1 MTHHQQ
7 DDRRAA
13 DSYPHATRTGR
24 HRPHRAVTTRRQRL
38 ARAGSLILR
47 QLGAAVIVAVIGLAV
62 VVIVRPAGGGSQSFA
77 SSSETRRPTDDLPAS
92 WVEQVAARV
101 SPSIVML
108 QSTERGHSE
117 LGSGVI
123 LTPDGLIM
131 TNNHVV
137 AAVDIAPD
145 APARTVVTLNDGRT
159 AAFDVIAADPESDI
173 AVVRAKELSGLIPIS
188 IGSSGYLRIG
198 QPVAAVGSPLGLQ
211 GTITAGVISAL
222 NRPVCTD
229 THGDYCLVGFGA
241 IQIDAAL
248 NPGNSGGAL
257 VDTNGRLIGVNAA
270 EAATQGAGWDTTQ
283 HGSIGLGFAIPVD
296 HAARIAA
303 ELIATGRASHA
314 WLGAQASGD
323 ADNAGARIISV
334 TSDSPAEAAG
344 LTVGAVV
351 TKVDDHVIGTANE
364 LAAAVLSKDPGAPMT
379 LGFTNSFGDL
389 RTVGIVLGTDHDHG
403 SG

>member
-1 MTHHQQ
+1 M
-7 DDRRAA
+7 
-13 DSYPHATRTGR
+13 
-24 HRPHRAVTTRRQRL
+24 
-38 ARAGSLILR
+38 LR
-47 QLGAAVIVAVIGLAV
+47 ELGVAVIVAVIGLAV

-77 SSSETRRPTDDLPAS
+77 SSSQIRRPADDLPAS
-92 WVEQVAARV
+92 WVEQVVARV
-101 SPSIVML
+101 SPSVVTL
-108 QSTERGHSE
+108 ESTDGGHSE

-123 LTPDGLIM
+123 LTPDGMIM

-137 AAVDIAPD
+137 AAVGIGPD
-145 APARTVVTLNDGRT
+145 ASARTVVTLNDGRT
-159 AAFDVIAADPESDI
+159 AAFDVIAADPQSDI
-173 AVVRAKELSGLIPIS
+173 ALVRAKELSGLIPIS

-229 THGDYCLVGFGA
+229 THGGNCLVAFGA
-241 IQIDAAL
+241 IQTDTAL

-270 EAATQGAGWDTTQ
+270 EAATRGEGSDTTQ
-283 HGSIGLGFAIPVD
+283 HGSIGIGFAIPVD
-296 HAARIAA
+296 RAARIAA

-314 WLGAQASGD
+314 WLGAQASSVT
-323 ADNAGARIISV
+323 DNGGARIISV
-334 TSDSPAEAAG
+334 TSGSPAEAAG
-344 LTVGAVV
+344 LTAGAVV

-364 LAAAVLSKDPGAPMT
+364 LVATVLSKDPGAPMT
-379 LGFTNSFGDL
+379 LGFTDSFGDL
-389 RTVGIVLGTDHDHG
+389 RTVGIVLGTDHDHE

>member
-1 MTHHQQ
+1 
-7 DDRRAA
+7 
-13 DSYPHATRTGR
+13 
-24 HRPHRAVTTRRQRL
+24 
-38 ARAGSLILR
+38 
-47 QLGAAVIVAVIGLAV
+47 
-62 VVIVRPAGGGSQSFA
+62 
-77 SSSETRRPTDDLPAS
+77 
-92 WVEQVAARV
+92 
-101 SPSIVML
+101 ML
-108 QSTERGHSE
+108 QLTEGDHFE

-123 LTPDGLIM
+123 LSPDGLIM
-131 TNNHVV
+131 TNNHVLM
-137 AAVDIAPD
+137 AVGIGPD
-145 APARTVVTLNDGRT
+145 APARTVMTLNDGRT
-159 AAFDVIAADPESDI
+159 AAFDVIAADPQSDI
-173 AVVRAKELSGLIPIS
+173 ALVRAKELSGLIPIS

-222 NRPVCTD
+222 NRTVCTD
-229 THGDYCLVGFGA
+229 THGDYCLAAYGA
-241 IQIDAAL
+241 IQTDTAL

-257 VDTNGRLIGVNAA
+257 VDTNGRLIGVTAA
-270 EAATQGAGWDTTQ
+270 EAAVRGEGSDTAQ

-303 ELIATGRASHA
+303 ELIASGRASHA

-323 ADNAGARIISV
+323 ADNAGARIVSV
-334 TSDSPAEAAG
+334 TSGSPAEAAG

-364 LAAAVLSKDPGAPMT
+364 LGAAVLSKDPGAPMT

>member
-1 MTHHQQ
+1 M
-7 DDRRAA
+7 
-13 DSYPHATRTGR
+13 
-24 HRPHRAVTTRRQRL
+24 
-38 ARAGSLILR
+38 LR
-47 QLGAAVIVAVIGLAV
+47 ELGVAVIVAVIGLAV

-77 SSSETRRPTDDLPAS
+77 SSSEIRRPADDLPAS

-101 SPSIVML
+101 SPSVVTL
-108 QSTERGHSE
+108 ESTDGGHSE

-123 LTPDGLIM
+123 LTPDGMIM

-137 AAVDIAPD
+137 AAVGIGPD
-145 APARTVVTLNDGRT
+145 ASARTVVTLNDGRT
-159 AAFDVIAADPESDI
+159 AAFDVIAADPQSDI
-173 AVVRAKELSGLIPIS
+173 ALVRAKELSGLIPIS

-229 THGDYCLVGFGA
+229 THGGNCLVAFGA
-241 IQIDAAL
+241 IQTDTAL

-270 EAATQGAGWDTTQ
+270 EAATPGEGSDTTQ

-296 HAARIAA
+296 RAARIAA
-303 ELIATGRASHA
+303 ELITTGRASHA
-314 WLGAQASGD
+314 WLGAQASSVT
-323 ADNAGARIISV
+323 DNGGARIISV
-334 TSDSPAEAAG
+334 TSGSPAEAAG
-344 LTVGAVV
+344 LTAGAVV

-364 LAAAVLSKDPGAPMT
+364 LVAAVLSKDPGAPMT
-379 LGFTNSFGDL
+379 LGFTDSFGDL
-389 RTVGIVLGTDHDHG
+389 RTVGIVLGTDHDHE

>member
-1 MTHHQQ
+1 
-7 DDRRAA
+7 
-13 DSYPHATRTGR
+13 
-24 HRPHRAVTTRRQRL
+24 V
-38 ARAGSLILR
+38 ILR
-47 QLGAAVIVAVIGLAV
+47 ELGVAVIVAVIGLAV

-77 SSSETRRPTDDLPAS
+77 SSSEIRRPTDDLPAS

-101 SPSIVML
+101 SPSVVML
-108 QSTERGHSE
+108 ESTAGGHSE
-117 LGSGVI
+117 LGSGVV
-123 LTPDGLIM
+123 LSPDGLIM
-131 TNNHVV
+131 TNNHVL
-137 AAVDIAPD
+137 AAVGIGPH

-159 AAFDVIAADPESDI
+159 AAFDVIAADPQSDI
-173 AVVRAKELSGLIPIS
+173 ALVRAKELSGLIPIS

-211 GTITAGVISAL
+211 STITAGVISAL

-241 IQIDAAL
+241 IQTDTAL

-257 VDTNGRLIGVNAA
+257 VDTNGRLIGVTAA
-270 EAATQGAGWDTTQ
+270 EAAVRGEGSDTTQ

-314 WLGAQASGD
+314 WLGAQASGA
-323 ADNAGARIISV
+323 ADNAGARILSV
-334 TSDSPAEAAG
+334 TSGSPAEAAG

-351 TKVDDHVIGTANE
+351 TKVDNHVIGTANE
-364 LAAAVLSKDPGAPMT
+364 LVAAVLSKDPGAPMT

-403 SG
+403 NG

>member
-101 SPSIVML
+101 SPSVVML
-108 QSTERGHSE
+108 ESTDGGHSE

-123 LTPDGLIM
+123 LTANGLII
-131 TNNHVV
+131 TNNHVL
-137 AAVDIAPD
+137 AAVGIGPD

-257 VDTNGRLIGVNAA
+257 VDTNGRLVGVTAA
-270 EAATQGAGWDTTQ
+270 EAAVRGEGSDTTQ

-303 ELIATGRASHA
+303 ELIATGHASHA

-334 TSDSPAEAAG
+334 TRGSPAEAAG

-351 TKVDDHVIGTANE
+351 TKVDDHVIGSANE
-364 LAAAVLSKDPGAPMT
+364 LVTTVLSKDPGAPMT
-379 LGFTNSFGDL
+379 VGFTDSFGDL
-389 RTVGIVLGTDHDHG
+389 RTVRIILGTDHDHG
-403 SG
+403 NG

>member
-1 MTHHQQ
+1 
-7 DDRRAA
+7 
-13 DSYPHATRTGR
+13 
-24 HRPHRAVTTRRQRL
+24 V
-38 ARAGSLILR
+38 
-47 QLGAAVIVAVIGLAV
+47 AVIVAVIGLAV
-62 VVIVRPAGGGSQSFA
+62 VVIVRPAGGSSRLFA
-77 SSSETRRPTDDLPAS
+77 SSSELRRPTDDLPAS

-101 SPSIVML
+101 SPSVVTL
-108 QSTERGHSE
+108 ESTDGGHSE

-123 LTPDGLIM
+123 LAPDGLIM

-137 AAVDIAPD
+137 AAVGIGPD
-145 APARTVVTLNDGRT
+145 ASARTVVTLSDGRT
-159 AAFDVIAADPESDI
+159 AAFDVIAADPQSDV
-173 AVVRAKELSGLIPIS
+173 ALVRAKELSGLIPIS

-211 GTITAGVISAL
+211 GTITAGIISAL

-229 THGDYCLVGFGA
+229 NDGDKCLVAFGA
-241 IQIDAAL
+241 IQTDAAL

-270 EAATQGAGWDTTQ
+270 EAAMDGEGSDTTQ

-314 WLGAQASGD
+314 WLGAQASSVT
-323 ADNAGARIISV
+323 DNGGARIISV
-334 TSDSPAEAAG
+334 TSGSPAEAAG
-344 LTVGAVV
+344 LTAGTVV
-351 TKVDDHVIGTANE
+351 TKVDDHVIRTADE
-364 LAAAVLSKDPGAPMT
+364 LVAAVLSKDPGAPMT
-379 LGFTNSFGDL
+379 LRFTDSFGNL
-389 RTVGIVLGTDHDHG
+389 RTVAIVLGTDHDHG

>member
-1 MTHHQQ
+1 M
-7 DDRRAA
+7 
-13 DSYPHATRTGR
+13 
-24 HRPHRAVTTRRQRL
+24 
-38 ARAGSLILR
+38 LR
-47 QLGAAVIVAVIGLAV
+47 ELGVAVIVAVIGLAV

-77 SSSETRRPTDDLPAS
+77 SSSEIRRPADDLPAS

-101 SPSIVML
+101 SPSVVML
-108 QSTERGHSE
+108 ESTEGGHSE

-131 TNNHVV
+131 TNNHVLR
-137 AAVDIAPD
+137 AVGIGPD

-159 AAFDVIAADPESDI
+159 AAFDVVAADPQSDI
-173 AVVRAKELSGLIPIS
+173 ALVRATELSGLIPIS
-188 IGSSGYLRIG
+188 IGSSDHLRIG

-211 GTITAGVISAL
+211 GTITAGIISAL
-222 NRPVCTD
+222 NRTVCAD
-229 THGDYCLVGFGA
+229 TQGGNCLVAFSA
-241 IQIDAAL
+241 IQTDAAI

-270 EAATQGAGWDTTQ
+270 EAATRGADWDTTQ

-296 HAARIAA
+296 HAARIVA

-314 WLGAQASGD
+314 WLGAKASSD

-389 RTVGIVLGTDHDHG
+389 LTVGIVLGTDHDHG

>member
-1 MTHHQQ
+1 
-7 DDRRAA
+7 
-13 DSYPHATRTGR
+13 
-24 HRPHRAVTTRRQRL
+24 V
-38 ARAGSLILR
+38 
-47 QLGAAVIVAVIGLAV
+47 AVIVAVIILAV

-77 SSSETRRPTDDLPAS
+77 SSSDVRRPTDDVPTS
-92 WVEQVAARV
+92 WVEQVAAKV
-101 SPSIVML
+101 SPSVVML
-108 QSTERGHSE
+108 QSTEGGSSE

-137 AAVDIAPD
+137 AAVDIGPD

-159 AAFDVIAADPESDI
+159 AAFDVIAADPQSDI
-173 AVVRAKELSGLIPIS
+173 ALVRATELSGLIPIS
-188 IGSSGYLRIG
+188 IGSSGHLSVG

-211 GTITAGVISAL
+211 GTITVGIISAL
-222 NRPVCTD
+222 NRPLCTD
-229 THGDYCLVGFGA
+229 THGGNCLAAFSA
-241 IQIDAAL
+241 IQTDAAI

-270 EAATQGAGWDTTQ
+270 EAATRGAGWDTTQ
-283 HGSIGLGFAIPVD
+283 HGSIGVGFAIPVD

-314 WLGAQASGD
+314 WLGAKANSD
-323 ADNAGARIISV
+323 KDNGGARITSV
-334 TSDSPAEAAG
+334 TRGSPAEAAG
-344 LTVGAVV
+344 LTAGAVV

-364 LAAAVLSKDPGAPMT
+364 LVAAVLSKDPGAPMT
-379 LGFTNSFGDL
+379 VGFTDSFGDL
-389 RTVGIVLGTDHDHG
+389 RTVGIVLGTDHDHE